1 MEFECRRQSR
11 QRRLISQRL
20 FACHVRVMREK
31 MGVEDRL
38 CPYVYP
44 SLNCAAC
51 SNWSRSGLVF
61 RARCP
66 RRVHPSRTPR
76 SQMWQTLLFTV
87 CNVRCTDRIQTS
99 MREMEDTVK
108 RSCLFPLFFF
118 FLNLAPE
125 SKYLMNK
132 NKDSRFTP
140 GEEFVENI
148 GSYQTTVH
156 THTHIKPT

>member
-1 MEFECRRQSR
+1 MHR
-11 QRRLISQRL
+11 
-20 FACHVRVMREK
+20 
-31 MGVEDRL
+31 
-38 CPYVYP
+38 
-44 SLNCAAC
+44 
-51 SNWSRSGLVF
+51 SNTDINERDGRHSE
-61 RARCP
+61 
-66 RRVHPSRTPR
+66 
-76 SQMWQTLLFTV
+76 TV
-87 CNVRCTDRIQTS
+87 VSI
-99 MREMEDTVK
+99 
-108 RSCLFPLFFF
+108 PPFFF